1 MFFIKLKH
9 KHSPHRASARSSV
22 FVEILGSFRGKPQVY
37 SGLHVVFL
45 QLGVVGHFP
54 VEAGEIADAVKHAR
68 ISVRAV
74 TFFVGQVDELCFFF
88 M

>member
-1 MFFIKLKH
+1 M
-9 KHSPHRASARSSV
+9 
-22 FVEILGSFRGKPQVY
+22 
-37 SGLHVVFL
+37 FL

-74 TFFVGQVDELCFFF
+74 TFFVGQVDELCFVLVFF
-88 M
+88 CVAVRNFFVVSFRKFKTKTALI